1 MKVKQTNMEKSEHG
15 TELGNFKKDKPR
27 ASYLKEELLRLQ
39 KSRGLRRES
48 QKIVHFSLLI
58 LCTIFTMNG

>member
-15 TELGNFKKDKPR
+15 TELGVSKKDKPR

-39 KSRGLRRES
+39 KAREYGR
-48 QKIVHFSLLI
+48 KIRKL
-58 LCTIFTMNG
+58 FTLTC